1 MPTITRRGSVKM
13 EQSKTNLLSA
23 LEQPEVVERFGL
35 IFEPLLKSH
44 LDPISSKLNDTIK
57 SLTQMVATLK
67 EEVKNRDQTIQVLQ
81 GEVSQLHTRLDDLEQ
96 HGRRDSIRI
105 FGLPEEAP
113 GTTNEKVLKLVNGRM
128 KLHPPLALEEIS
140 VSHRVGQQT
149 DDGGNQDDTRP
160 RPRPL
165 LVKFTSRRSKER
177 VMTARKSLRLPNA
190 DQVPEDH
197 DEPQNNDNED
207 DDIPFNGIPIYL
219 SDDLTKARAKL
230 AYEARVT
237 KRKGLIKGTWVT
249 NGKIIVMDLSNH
261 IKEVKCLNDLEKMKS
276 RR

>member
-1 MPTITRRGSVKM
+1 M
-13 EQSKTNLLSA
+13 E
-23 LEQPEVVERFGL
+23 LEFN
-35 IFEPLLKSH
+35 H
-44 LDPISSKLNDTIK
+44 
-57 SLTQMVATLK
+57 
-67 EEVKNRDQTIQVLQ
+67 
-81 GEVSQLHTRLDDLEQ
+81 
-96 HGRRDSIRI
+96 SIY
-105 FGLPEEAP
+105 
-113 GTTNEKVLKLVNGRM
+113 
-128 KLHPPLALEEIS
+128 
-140 VSHRVGQQT
+140 
-149 DDGGNQDDTRP
+149 
-160 RPRPL
+160 
-165 LVKFTSRRSKER
+165 
-177 VMTARKSLRLPNA
+177 A

>member
-23 LEQPEVVERFGL
+23 LGQPEVVERLGL

-113 GTTNEKVLKLVNGRM
+113 GTTDEKVLKPVNGRM
-128 KLHPPLALEEIS
+128 KLQPPLEFEEIS
-140 VSHRVGQQT
+140 VSH
-149 DDGGNQDDTRP
+149 
-160 RPRPL
+160 
-165 LVKFTSRRSKER
+165 
-177 VMTARKSLRLPNA
+177 
-190 DQVPEDH
+190 
-197 DEPQNNDNED
+197 
-207 DDIPFNGIPIYL
+207 
-219 SDDLTKARAKL
+219 
-230 AYEARVT
+230 
-237 KRKGLIKGTWVT
+237 
-249 NGKIIVMDLSNH
+249 
-261 IKEVKCLNDLEKMKS
+261 
-276 RR
+276 